1 MADQL
6 YFNYATLTTSGNSWR
21 PWLQTLREDGIDKLT
36 ALGGELYGMWSPI
49 FGLASNQLILM
60 TSWDSPDGVTQH
72 VTEMLTALDGIVSVA
87 HHMVVPTVRPTT
99 NTPPS
104 KPGLYVH
111 RWFLM
116 EPGHVDEAVELSNT
130 AWETF
135 EHTFEAEVIGFF
147 RTIEPQTEL
156 SELMLLNWYPN
167 LAAWEASRN
176 LSLAPE
182 ARQRFRRR
190 LELSKEMRA
199 IATSLEGAGSY
210 LATRIS

>member
-87 HHMVVPTVRPTT
+87 HHMVVPLCVPRRTRLRVSQGSMCT
-99 NTPPS
+99 
-104 KPGLYVH
+104 G
-111 RWFLM
+111 
-116 EPGHVDEAVELSNT
+116 
-130 AWETF
+130 
-135 EHTFEAEVIGFF
+135 GFSWS
-147 RTIEPQTEL
+147 PA
-156 SELMLLNWYPN
+156 M
-167 LAAWEASRN
+167 
-176 LSLAPE
+176 
-182 ARQRFRRR
+182 
-190 LELSKEMRA
+190 
-199 IATSLEGAGSY
+199 
-210 LATRIS
+210 